1 VAKKQ
6 LKKVKKAAK
15 KIDPLAISLKL
26 LARAGRDSG
35 RAIGFLDKAILES
48 VTGPRFKVCKFQYGT
63 KKYSATLTADQC
75 VSILEVVK
83 QGGDVLGKV
92 QQLLGDLTEAVAECI
107 DILAQSLNIT
117 AAAKKKGAAGPAQP
131 LQIIALGC
139 CTYDG
144 GTAANLTK
152 AQCSQYSP
160 TKWDPGNPTC
170 APTVPPD

>member
-26 LARAGRDSG
+26 LARADRDAG
-35 RAIGFLDKAILES
+35 RAIAFLDKAILEP
-48 VTGPRFKVCKFQYGT
+48 VIGPRFKVCKFKYGT

-75 VSILEVVK
+75 TSILDVVK

-92 QQLLGDLTEAVAECI
+92 QQLLGDLTGAVAECI
-107 DILAQSLNIT
+107 DIMAQSLNIT
-117 AAAKKKGAAGPAQP
+117 AAAKKKGAAGQAQP

-160 TKWDPGNPTC
+160 SKWDPGNPSC
-170 APTVPPD
+170 NPTIPPD